1 MTEAVY
7 KAAAHALKAAVQE
20 TGAGGAYPPKEFYKE
35 KKCMIL
41 LPAIDIKDGTCV
53 RLQREI
59 IKRRIRWPKTR
70 WKRLYPFRKSA
81 PNGSIWWI
89 WMALKTPLW

>member
-1 MTEAVY
+1 
-7 KAAAHALKAAVQE
+7 
-20 TGAGGAYPPKEFYKE
+20 
-35 KKCMIL
+35 MIL

-53 RLQREI
+53 RLQKGDYQTAHKVAEN
-59 IKRRIRWPKTR
+59 PLETA
-70 WKRLYPFRKSA
+70 LSFRKPA